1 MYCIKCGVKL
11 ADSEKKCPLC
21 GTVPFHPDI
30 RMEEGEPLY
39 PPDQYPRQQ
48 VNRKGILGW

>member
-21 GTVPFHPDI
+21 NTVVYHPDLQQN
-30 RMEEGEPLY
+30 EVKPLY
-39 PPDQYPRQQ
+39 PI
-48 VNRKGILGW
+48 NT

>member
-21 GTVPFHPDI
+21 NTIVCHP
-30 RMEEGEPLY
+30 EFEPN
-39 PPDQYPRQQ
+39 PDRA
-48 VNRKGILGW
+48 L